1 MPFRRYVS
9 IGRVAY
15 VNLAA
20 DPLYGKLVV
29 IVDIVDQN
37 RVRPPG
43 YQRGWQRTASSTRTA
58 SRRGDRGGGSRPA
71 GA

>member
-1 MPFRRYVS
+1 MPFRRYVTV
-9 IGRVAY
+9 GRVAY

-37 RVRPPG
+37 RVR
-43 YQRGWQRTASSTRTA
+43 
-58 SRRGDRGGGSRPA
+58 RPA
-71 GA
+71 GFVDLTMLPAAARLLP